1 MSENTLRDS
10 AHCEHS
16 PSIFEFDFDG
26 IKTLCCDARKL
37 HHCLHNQRQFADW
50 FKVRVQKYLFE
61 EGRDYQIASTD
72 AKLNVD
78 RRQRDY
84 WLTIDMAMELC
95 QVERSDFGRTLR
107 RYFLNIRLSQTSE
120 IESSGFLRHSVTTL
134 LPSECQTIRELVDK
148 RSASSGHI
156 AQRLV
161 RSEIWHRIQNQFRVN
176 SYKLIDRRQ
185 FADACTF
192 VITLERSIADSMGLG
207 QPRPGTRKVISVE
220 KKKLIEKIIEDLSEA
235 VQPYDAIWREAIWKR
250 ICVNLKHPMSETLYE
265 DQLVQVRAMLE
276 EMIPCLVSVTRIVE
290 NVHAEATRCILNNNE
305 QAAPILA
312 VIEHRAQVSLRKIN
326 TLSVSI

>member
-1 MSENTLRDS
+1 MSKNALCDS
-10 AHCEHS
+10 AHCEHF
-16 PSIFEFDFDG
+16 PSIFEIDFDG

-37 HHCLHNQRQFADW
+37 HNYLHNQRQFADW
-50 FKVRVQKYLFE
+50 FKVRVHQYLFE
-61 EGRDYQIASTD
+61 EGRDYKFSSTD
-72 AKLNVD
+72 AKLIAD

-84 WLTIDMAMELC
+84 WLTLEMAKELC
-95 QVERSDFGRTLR
+95 QFERSDFGRTLR
-107 RYFLNIRLSQTSE
+107 RYFLNIRQSQTSE
-120 IESSGFLRHSVTTL
+120 IESSDFLRNSVTTL

-148 RSASSGHI
+148 RSGSSGHN
-156 AQRLV
+156 AQRLI
-161 RSEIWHRIQNQFRVN
+161 RSEIWRRIQNQFRVN

-192 VITLERSIADSMGLG
+192 VITLERSTDDSTGLG
-207 QPRPGTRKVISVE
+207 QPRPGTRKVISAE
-220 KKKLIEKIIEDLSEA
+220 KKALIEKIIEELSEA
-235 VQPYDAIWREAIWKR
+235 VQPYNEIWCKAIWTR
-250 ICVNLKHPMSETLYE
+250 IFCNLKHPISEELYE

-290 NVHAEATRCILNNNE
+290 QVHAEAARCILNNSA

-312 VIEHRAQVSLRKIN
+312 VIEHHAQVSLRKIN